1 MEAEKIPHPNGGG
14 WIKVTATREE
24 WLEIIDQLDDG
35 VWALNDSSEK
45 LVNWLINQKVYG

>member
-1 MEAEKIPHPNGGG
+1 MEAKQNFTKDSIE
-14 WIKVTATREE
+14 VTATREE